1 LLTSFILVFAFSF
14 SVAQEV
20 SIESKSVLR
29 CQPGVLNLTVDNP
42 ADISAFEIV
51 FEVTSASGGA
61 DFDVLTVD
69 WDPGLGVLTNRVI
82 DISGG
87 GGTPWMVRIAGMLID
102 MGDACLPAGETVVAQ
117 VSFTTNNVCDG
128 VIDLTGAT
136 YVSPSTPVEAS
147 TQFVD
152 CATTTLVPAVV
163 NAGTVTI
170 TNSAPEIAAIADG
183 EVFFG
188 ETYFGQAVARA

>member
-1 LLTSFILVFAFSF
+1 MKQKRTLYSLLLTSFILVFAFSF

-51 FEVTSASGGA
+51 FEVTSGSGGA

-87 GGTPWMVRIAGMLID
+87 GGGTQYGLYIEGTNWDAGLYSAD
-102 MGDACLPAGETVVAQ
+102 
-117 VSFTTNNVCDG
+117 
-128 VIDLTGAT
+128 
-136 YVSPSTPVEAS
+136 AS
-147 TQFVD
+147 T
-152 CATTTLVPAVV
+152 
-163 NAGTVTI
+163 
-170 TNSAPEIAAIADG
+170 IADTLTVG
-183 EVFFG
+183 SGSDTFSIK
-188 ETYFGQAVARA
+188 